1 MFRVTD
7 IDHIVLRTS
16 NAESL
21 LRFYVDVLGCPIE
34 RDRRDIGLIQ
44 LRAGRALIDIVP
56 VDSELGKMGGRA
68 PGHEGKNLDHFCLT
82 VEPFE
87 ADAVVGYLNQHG
99 IDCGAP
105 SRRYGARGF
114 GPSVYIQDPDGN
126 TVELKGQ
133 DGEPLDGAG

>member
-21 LRFYVDVLGCPIE
+21 LRFYVEVLGCPVE

-56 VDSELGKMGGRA
+56 VDSELGKMGGRRQA
-68 PGHEGKNLDHFCLT
+68 QKVRTLT
-82 VEPFE
+82 TFV
-87 ADAVVGYLNQHG
+87 
-99 IDCGAP
+99 
-105 SRRYGARGF
+105 
-114 GPSVYIQDPDGN
+114 
-126 TVELKGQ
+126 
-133 DGEPLDGAG
+133 